1 MSEARSTRWMRLAMV
16 LALAGGVVATPTLA
30 QTIRG
35 TMTGTVTD
43 STGAV
48 VPGITVTVT
57 HTATGISSS
66 AVTDRQGGYTI
77 PLLPSG
83 TYQATVEQSGFKKY
97 LHGGI
102 VIQIEEGVSGFLVTS
117 VEEAAKRTLELLKDP
132 ALRRR
137 MADAG
142 RERVRDRFLIT
153 RDLRDQLDLV
163 SSLAA
168 PTARPS

>member
-1 MSEARSTRWMRLAMV
+1 MRLAV
-16 LALAGGVVATPTLA
+16 ILSLAGGAAIAPAGA

-35 TMTGTVTD
+35 TLTGTVTD

-57 HTATGISSS
+57 NAATGISTS

-77 PLLPSG
+77 PLLPPG

-102 VIQIEEGVSGFLVTS
+102 VIQIAQTTRLDIGLQVGAMSEA
-117 VEEAAKRTLELLKDP
+117 VE
-132 ALRRR
+132 
-137 MADAG
+137 
-142 RERVRDRFLIT
+142 V
-153 RDLRDQLDLV
+153 V
-163 SSLAA
+163 
-168 PTARPS
+168 

>member
-102 VIQIEEGVSGFLVTS
+102 VIQIAQTTRLDIGLQVGAMS
-117 VEEAAKRTLELLKDP
+117 EAAEVV
-132 ALRRR
+132 
-137 MADAG
+137 G
-142 RERVRDRFLIT
+142 
-153 RDLRDQLDLV
+153 
-163 SSLAA
+163 AA
-168 PTARPS
+168 PLVRRNTAEL